1 MTESEMQTELE
12 KAYASIGAL
21 SPPFIQR
28 KFRFGYKTSKEIAD
42 KFMKGKRDEI
52 FREMMRRCPMMK

>member
-1 MTESEMQTELE
+1 MTETEMQAILE

-28 KFRFGYKTSKEIAD
+28 KFGFGFKLSKEIAD
-42 KFMKGKRDEI
+42 KFMKNKHEQL
-52 FREMMRRCPMMK
+52 FKEMMRR